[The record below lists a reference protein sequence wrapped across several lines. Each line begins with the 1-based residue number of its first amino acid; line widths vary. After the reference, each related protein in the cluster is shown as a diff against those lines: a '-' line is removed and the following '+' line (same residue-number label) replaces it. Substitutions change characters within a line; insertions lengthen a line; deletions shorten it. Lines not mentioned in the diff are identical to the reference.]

1 MLLRK
6 PGMRRRDLIAGLVGT
21 AAWPLAARAQRIVVP
36 VVGLL
41 GAASPDRSVPILHA
55 FREGLGE
62 TGYVE
67 NRNVKIEY
75 RWALGQNNQLPEL
88 AADLVRRRVAVIATL
103 GSTPAALAAK
113 AATRDIPIVFQVGSD
128 PIAAGLIK
136 SLSRPGDNVT
146 GVTNMNTELG
156 PKRLELLRDLVPG
169 AKVMALL
176 VNPTSRFITETLSRD
191 MQLAARDMGIELHI
205 VPASAEDEFEGAFV
219 KLKQLSVSALVIAPD
234 ALFISNGELLGALSV
249 RHRLPAITQFREFA
263 VGGGLMAYG
272 GSITATARQ
281 AGVYAGRIL
290 SGEGP
295 GDLPV
300 VQTANVELV
309 INLKTAKVLGLTVSP
324 VLLARADEVIE

>member
-1 MLLRK
+1 
-6 PGMRRRDLIAGLVGT
+6 MRRREFITALGGAA
-21 AAWPLAARAQRIVVP
+21 AAWPVVARAQRIAVP

-41 GAASPDRSVPILHA
+41 GGASPDRSVAILRA
-55 FREGLGE
+55 FREGLAE

-88 AADLVRRRVAVIATL
+88 AADLARRRVTVIATL

-113 AATRDIPIVFQVGSD
+113 AATTDIPIVFQVGSD
-128 PIAAGLIK
+128 PIAAGLIM
-136 SLSRPGDNVT
+136 SLSRPGGNVT
-146 GVTNMNTELG
+146 GVTNMNTELE

-169 AKVMALL
+169 GKVMALL

-205 VPASAEDEFEGAFV
+205 VPASAEDEFEGAFA
-219 KLKQLSVSALVIAPD
+219 KLMQLRVSALVIAPD
-234 ALFISNGELLGALSV
+234 ALFISNSEQLGALSV

-281 AGVYAGRIL
+281 VGVYASRIL
-290 SGEGP
+290 NGERP

-309 INLKTAKVLGLTVSP
+309 INLKTAKTLDLTVP
-324 VLLARADEVIE
+324 PALLARADEVIE

>member
-1 MLLRK
+1 
-6 PGMRRRDLIAGLVGT
+6 MRRREFITALGGAA
-21 AAWPLAARAQRIVVP
+21 AAWPVVARAQRIAVP

-41 GAASPDRSVPILHA
+41 GGSSPDRSVAILRA

-88 AADLVRRRVAVIATL
+88 AADLVHRHVTVIATL

-113 AATRDIPIVFQVGSD
+113 AATTDIPVVFQVGSD
-128 PIAAGLIK
+128 PIAAGLVM
-136 SLSRPGDNVT
+136 SLSRPGGNVT
-146 GVTNMNTELG
+146 GVTNMNTELE

-169 AKVMALL
+169 ADVMALL

-191 MQLAARDMGIELHI
+191 MQLVARDMGIELHI
-205 VPASAEDEFEGAFV
+205 VPASSEDEFEGAFA
-219 KLKQLSVSALVIAPD
+219 KLMQLRVSALVIAPD
-234 ALFISNGELLGALSV
+234 ALFISNGEQLGALSV

-281 AGVYAGRIL
+281 VGVYAGRIL
-290 SGEGP
+290 NGDRL

-309 INLKTAKVLGLTVSP
+309 INLKTAKTLGLTVP
-324 VLLARADEVIE
+324 PALLARADEVIE